1 MERRIYLDIVP
12 PRVVDL
18 LQQARVAQ
26 ADHVGPDAH
35 RGPVAGVQLA
45 VRLDLRRL
53 PVVQRAP
60 GVGELGQE
68 RARDGPQ
75 RRRDVRDD
83 EAEDEETA
91 REGQGRAEREEAAAA
106 ADAGLVAQGDGAAL
120 VRERHLFASV
130 GDGWGDDVFR
140 LEEGDF
146 GKQRTEKKTK
156 GSLGEVERWY
166 ADGWRML
173 RPLGDRPP
181 FSAGQW
187 YAVVSV
193 TELGYESLEAEEARI
208 KRKKSMIPEA
218 GARRGIL
225 YKWRVSR

>member
-1 MERRIYLDIVP
+1 MERQIYLDIVP
-12 PRVVDL
+12 PRVVYL

-68 RARDGPQ
+68 GARDGPQ

-91 REGQGRAEREEAAAA
+91 REDQGRAEREEAAAA

-130 GDGWGDDVFR
+130 GDGWGDWKKGTSGNNEQKRKRRVHLGKWKDGMRMDGGCFVPWEIDPPF
-140 LEEGDF
+140 LQDNGTLSCLLQNLATSHW
-146 GKQRTEKKTK
+146 KQR
-156 GSLGEVERWY
+156 
-166 ADGWRML
+166 
-173 RPLGDRPP
+173 RP
-181 FSAGQW
+181 
-187 YAVVSV
+187 
-193 TELGYESLEAEEARI
+193 E
-208 KRKKSMIPEA
+208 
-218 GARRGIL
+218 
-225 YKWRVSR
+225 